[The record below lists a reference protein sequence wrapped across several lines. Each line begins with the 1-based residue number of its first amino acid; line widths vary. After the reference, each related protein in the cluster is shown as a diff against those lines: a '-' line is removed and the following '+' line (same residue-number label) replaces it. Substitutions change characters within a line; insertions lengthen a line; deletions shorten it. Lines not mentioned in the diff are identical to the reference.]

1 MENKHKT
8 LRQKMQKLRFKSI
21 FTINLFSMSLLCM
34 LCMLMLTVFFVQKIA
49 TTSKKTLLESS
60 QAHLESAVQN
70 IDYLIGNTLH
80 QSLVQLSYSHSVLS
94 LATADTFSSQDIN
107 TVISDISFAAKY
119 NTMISGVALYYP
131 QKNQIFLSDYN
142 RYSLEDY
149 PDRSMIQQYENQE
162 VSFSDIEKEGK
173 IATFFSYEE
182 QYVLAFD
189 FPLHGKKRLATLYFF
204 IDMPELETRI
214 QKSIASDGIL
224 YIRKE
229 DGTPVFLDQMICPA
243 DLATALDGEG
253 IRKEHAWESYEV
265 FEDTSDVLGWDY
277 IYLINQ
283 SAFSIGLGEILR
295 VFLPVLFLVL
305 LFATAG
311 SYAVASMIYR
321 PVKRLIAKIGENQYA
336 GDLVQASKSEM
347 DYLNLAFSNMDE
359 RNDRLMDMMTQVSED
374 VTTRLFMELF
384 MGNSINS
391 SEIRSLLEG
400 MESPFK
406 MEASYVVCVIKMQ
419 QDLSKDN
426 RQRKQVEQELSGFME
441 KYVEKKDIQYHIVY
455 AGGQTFGVV
464 LSFAVT
470 APILIMKRTIS
481 EFRQDME
488 MMLQDRKMGF
498 DFGVGNIYQ
507 SIADIGFS
515 YAEAYRA
522 VLECVQERG
531 KSAEPEEMDSQE
543 EEQTKENEQVKLISA
558 QDLQLRV
565 QQVFS
570 LVQTDEL
577 SGAKDLQERII
588 RDGMEVMDGLE
599 KQREYYIQ
607 YMKTLADCLIHLRDV
622 NMAAFSDD
630 LIVVDMEQIDDLN
643 ETELE
648 KQLQQNGNK
657 ILDILAKV
665 LKRNQNHFFLE
676 TKEYVQTHYQDTSL
690 SLNMVAEAVGA
701 NPSYISRLYKEI
713 LGISF
718 TNYLTN
724 CRMKASLELLK
735 NQREMTIKDIAAA
748 SGFNTIQNY
757 MRLFK
762 KYYGKTP
769 SQYRED
775 EYL

>member
-1 MENKHKT
+1 MENEHKT
-8 LRQKMQKLRFKSI
+8 LRQKIQKFRFKSI
-21 FTINLFSMSLLCM
+21 FTINLFSMSLLCI
-34 LCMLMLTVFFVQKIA
+34 LCMLTLTVFFVQKIA
-49 TTSKKTLLESS
+49 ATSKKTLLESS

-94 LATADTFSSQDIN
+94 LATADTFSSQDVN

-119 NTMISGVALYYP
+119 NTMISEVALYYP
-131 QKNQIFLSDYN
+131 QKNQVFLSDYN

-149 PDRSMIQQYENQE
+149 PDCNMIQQYENQE
-162 VSFSDIEKEGK
+162 VAFSDIEKEGK
-173 IATFFSYEE
+173 IATFFSYGE
-182 QYVLAFD
+182 QYILAFD
-189 FPLHGKKRLATLYFF
+189 FPLHGEKRLATLYFF

-214 QKSIASDGIL
+214 QKSIASDGML

-229 DGTPVFLDQMICPA
+229 DGTPVFSDQMVCPA
-243 DLATALDGEG
+243 DLTAALDGG
-253 IRKEHAWESYEV
+253 SVQKEHAWEQYEV

-277 IYLINQ
+277 IYLMNQ

-295 VFLPVLFLVL
+295 AFLPVLFLLL

-321 PVKRLIAKIGENQYA
+321 PVKRLIAKIGGNQYA

-347 DYLNLAFSNMDE
+347 DYLNLAFSNIDE

-391 SEIRSLLEG
+391 SEIRSLLDG
-400 MESPFK
+400 IGSPFK
-406 MEASYVVCVIKMQ
+406 MEAPYAVCVIKMQ

-426 RQRKQVEQELSGFME
+426 RQRKQIEQELSDFME
-441 KYVEKKDIQYHIVY
+441 KYAAKKDIQYYIVY

-464 LSFAVT
+464 LSFDAD
-470 APILIMKRTIS
+470 ALILTMKKTIS
-481 EFRQDME
+481 DFRQAVE
-488 MMLQDRKMGF
+488 VMLQERNMGF
-498 DFGVGNIYQ
+498 DFGAGNIYQ

-515 YAEAYRA
+515 YSEAYRA
-522 VLECVQERG
+522 MLECVQERSKG
-531 KSAEPEEMDSQE
+531 AKPEETDSQE
-543 EEQTKENEQVKLISA
+543 EVQPKVDEEVKLIGA
-558 QDLQLRV
+558 QDLQLRM

-570 LVQTDEL
+570 LVQADEL
-577 SGAKDLQERII
+577 SGAKELQERII
-588 RDGMEVMDGLE
+588 HDGMEAAAGRE
-599 KQREYYIQ
+599 KRSEYYIQ
-607 YMKTLADCLIHLRDV
+607 YMKTLADCLIHLQDV

-630 LIVVDMEQIDDLN
+630 LIVADPERLDALN

-648 KQLQQNGNK
+648 TQLQQNGSK

-665 LKRNQNHFFLE
+665 LKRNQNHFFLA
-676 TKEYVQTHYQDTSL
+676 TKEYVQAHYQDPSL

-713 LGISF
+713 MGISF
-718 TNYLTN
+718 TNYLTD
-724 CRMKASLELLK
+724 CRMKASLDLLI

-769 SQYRED
+769 SQYRE
-775 EYL
+775 EEHH